1 MGFDKTV
8 GVHDYWC
15 KFYDSQSWEKV
26 GFFSS
31 IYEVELIQSI
41 DELLQSIFNRP
52 SHSLKVCTNLW
63 KFQQL
68 WIEPVMM
75 DQSGIRTRTL
85 YSVSCSTIWAIGCA
99 QSILT
104 YLHCQNQSLIII
116 VLFSCVYGNGIL
128 MLNSQVPN
136 NSLKQIDRYKPLTS
150 QVIESKAYQ
159 HDIAKNKQLID
170 HKWQFIEK

>member
-1 MGFDKTV
+1 
-8 GVHDYWC
+8 
-15 KFYDSQSWEKV
+15 
-26 GFFSS
+26 
-31 IYEVELIQSI
+31 
-41 DELLQSIFNRP
+41 
-52 SHSLKVCTNLW
+52 
-63 KFQQL
+63 
-68 WIEPVMM
+68 MM

-85 YSVSCSTIWAIGCA
+85 YSVSCATIWAIGCA

-116 VLFSCVYGNGIL
+116 VLTSCVYGNGIL

-159 HDIAKNKQLID
+159 HDIAKKKTAHNDNSSKNKVMKIKY
-170 HKWQFIEK
+170 HSMIFSVFIKRPMAFELEKNLVEFWSFGKIFYNCIHE